1 MTMTNPKLTVTTSPH
16 LRDGDTVPK
25 IMHTVNLTLI
35 PAGIAAVYYFG
46 LNALLII
53 LTCIFTCVITEAF
66 WQMLRKKPVTIF
78 DGSAILTGF
87 LLAMTLPPRLPL
99 WIAALGS
106 VVAISLGKQIY
117 GGLGLNPF
125 NPAIV
130 GRAFLLAAFG
140 NQMTTW
146 VMPKSDAISSATPLH
161 LMKFDHQVT
170 SYWHLFVGNTGG
182 SLGETC
188 AIALI
193 VGGAILIYLGIVDF
207 RIPVGY
213 FGTVAIMSAI
223 FGQDPIFQLLAGG
236 LMLGGFY
243 MLTDMV
249 TSPVTKSGRWIFGIG
264 AGVLLVI
271 IRLWSNLPEGVLYS
285 ILLMNMTVPLLNR
298 FTRPRVYGEVKSA

>member
-1 MTMTNPKLTVTTSPH
+1 MTNPKLTVTSSPH
-16 LRDGDTVPK
+16 LREGDSVPK

-35 PAGIAAVYYFG
+35 PAAIAAVYYFG
-46 LNALLII
+46 LKALLII
-53 LTCIFTCVITEAF
+53 LTCIFTCVATEAV
-66 WQMLRKKPVTIF
+66 WQITRKKPVTIY

-140 NQMTTW
+140 QQMTSW
-146 VMPKSDAISSATPLH
+146 VGPKSDAISSATPLA
-161 LMKFDHQVT
+161 LMKLHHQP
-170 SYWHLFVGNTGG
+170 SNYWDLFIGNTGG

-193 VGGAILIYLGIVDF
+193 IGGAILIFLGIVDY

-213 FGTVAIMSAI
+213 FGSVAIMSAI
-223 FGQDPIFQLLAGG
+223 FGQDPIFHLLAGG

-249 TSPVTKSGRWIFGIG
+249 TSPVTRSGRWIFGIG

-271 IRLWSNLPEGVLYS
+271 IRLWSGLPEGVLYS